1 MHAILFVKIGFL
13 TYFVKSIINL
23 TMMNDIHIREAIE
36 SDLETLLLFEQ
47 ALIEAE
53 RPFDP
58 TIRNGPLH
66 YYDLKEY
73 ITNKQAKVVV
83 AVVNGQVV
91 SSGFGI
97 AKTARAYLNH
107 EQYAYLG
114 FMYTLPEY
122 RGKGINGKIVESL
135 RNWARSKGFLE
146 VRLTVY
152 QDNIPAIAAYEKVG
166 FKKHIIEMRIPSG
179 RHESKA

>member
-1 MHAILFVKIGFL
+1 M
-13 TYFVKSIINL
+13 TYFVEYIVNL
-23 TMMNDIHIREAIE
+23 TIMKDIHIREAVE
-36 SDLETLLLFEQ
+36 SDLETLLQFEQ

-73 ITNKQAKVVV
+73 IANKEAKVVV
-83 AVVNGQVV
+83 AVVNGHIV

-97 AKTARAYLNH
+97 AKKARTYLDH
-107 EQYAYLG
+107 AHYAYLG

-122 RGKGINGKIVESL
+122 RGMGINGKIVEAL
-135 RNWARSKGFLE
+135 TNWARRKGLWE

-152 QDNIPAIAAYEKVG
+152 QDNTPAITAYEKVG
-166 FKKHIIEMRIPSG
+166 FTKHIIEMRIPLDK
-179 RHESKA
+179 HEL